1 MLAQQIIIGVKGEL
15 SLEEQAFLHTKLSPV
30 TRRNYVLA
38 LRQFKQ
44 YAGITEDVAMLDPK
58 ILKQKLIEYIVHLK
72 EAGLSYSKQNM
83 TISAVQKLYQLHD
96 LTGINWDNVRGYTSD
111 DDTSRDDEPYTAQE
125 LQTLVEHASPRTK
138 AIILTML
145 SAGLRIGA
153 VPSLRMKHLQ
163 KLEDKGGLYRVL
175 VYADSRRDRYV
186 SFTTGECAR
195 AIDAYIKT
203 REIAGEVIKP
213 DSPVFRTEFD
223 TRKNANGSVKA
234 ITKNGVYKAIEQLVV
249 SVGIRK
255 VKHQTELGG
264 RRYTGTHGKPLT
276 HSFRKIMNTSLIR
289 AGCKPV
295 VVELLMGHN
304 IGLQQNYLRLSVDEL
319 CQEYCKALDM
329 LTVSQEKQLQQE
341 VSKLRS
347 EISDVGMLKH
357 DLYELR
363 EQNKWLHEKFNMIL
377 NNPRKVEA
385 WHGVRKILSNKEQQE
400 QD

>member
-1 MLAQQIIIGVKGEL
+1 MNMYVQQIIGVKGEL
-15 SLEEQAFLHTKLSPV
+15 SQEEQAFLHTKLSPV

-38 LRQFKQ
+38 LRAFKAHAQ
-44 YAGITEDVAMLDPK
+44 ITEDISMLDPK

-72 EAGLSYSKQNM
+72 QAGKSYSTQNHA
-83 TISAVQKLYQLHD
+83 ISAIQKLYQLND
-96 LTGINWDNVRGYTSD
+96 MAAGINWDNVRGYTSD
-111 DDTSRDDEPYTAQE
+111 DDTSRDDVPYTREE

-153 VPSLRMKHLQ
+153 VPSLRIKDLQ
-163 KLEDKGGLYRVL
+163 RIDDKGLYRVQ
-175 VYADSRRDRYV
+175 VYADSKRDRYTT
-186 SFTTGECAR
+186 FTTPEAAK

-213 DSPVFRTEFD
+213 DSPLFRTQFD
-223 TRKNANGSVKA
+223 TRNNANGSIKP

-264 RRYTGTHGKPLT
+264 YTGTHGKPLT
-276 HSFRKIMNTSLIR
+276 HSFRKIMNTSLVR

-295 VVELLMGHN
+295 VVELLLGHDL
-304 IGLQQNYLRLSVDEL
+304 GLQQNYLRLSTDEL
-319 CQEYCKALDM
+319 CDEYCKALNM
-329 LTVSQEKQLQQE
+329 LTVSQEKQLLQE

-347 EISDVGMLKH
+347 EISDVGMLKD

-363 EQNKWLHEKFNMIL
+363 EQNKWLTENMNKLLRAKGYKFSKAIEEKMEKSQSL
-377 NNPRKVEA
+377 TQP
-385 WHGVRKILSNKEQQE
+385 
-400 QD
+400 

>member
-1 MLAQQIIIGVKGEL
+1 MNMYVQQIIGVKGEL
-15 SLEEQAFLHTKLSPV
+15 SQEEHAFLHTKLSPV

-38 LRQFKQ
+38 LRAFKGYSQ
-44 YAGITEDVAMLDPK
+44 ISEDISMLDPK

-83 TISAVQKLYQLHD
+83 TISAVQKLYQLND
-96 LTGINWDNVRGYTSD
+96 LAGINWDNVRGYTSD

-153 VPSLRMKHLQ
+153 VPSLRIKHLQ
-163 KLEDKGGLYRVL
+163 KLEDKGLYRVL
-175 VYADSRRDRYV
+175 VYADSKRDRYTT
-186 SFTTGECAR
+186 FTTQEAAR

-213 DSPVFRTEFD
+213 DSPVFRTQFD
-223 TRKNANGSVKA
+223 TRNNANGSVKA

-255 VKHQTELGG
+255 PKKRIELGVS
-264 RRYTGTHGKPLT
+264 YAGTHSKPLT

-304 IGLQQNYLRLSVDEL
+304 IGLQQNYLRLSTDEL

-363 EQNKWLHEKFNMIL
+363 EQNKWLQEKFNLII
-377 NNPRKVEA
+377 NDPRKVAA
-385 WHGVRKILSNKEQQE
+385 WHSVRKMFSSKEQQQ